1 VALYHL
7 RVPSSGG
14 LRLSL
19 LTSGEAGRLTVSE
32 PFGSAVSLTA
42 WVGASPA
49 TFFDLRQG
57 CRLDAVDLERVLG
70 ISAMPLPQAV
80 RLLAGRLPAADG
92 DRVSIRADGRLLV
105 EGVGWRA
112 VIEVAPEPW
121 RVMSAAEERAGDGGW
136 KIELSDH
143 TASVPGV
150 VRVQRENG
158 RWAKLELVRLE
169 WKDTIELPL
178 LPELPVC
185 VLARSSHRVSTT
197 DGESRRPAAS
207 VSNRAPLPADDSAE
221 WPKARPQ
228 ARAHRPRAGGGE
240 TQAPKA
246 RRNVALLRLRRPIR
260 DKPSGYLRFAALVTK
275 PGEKNGLV

>member
-1 VALYHL
+1 
-7 RVPSSGG
+7 
-14 LRLSL
+14 LSL

-42 WVGASPA
+42 WVGAAPA

-80 RLLAGRLPAADG
+80 RLLAGRLPAVDG

-105 EGVGWRA
+105 EGVGWKA

-121 RVMSAAEERAGDGGW
+121 RVMSATEERAGDGGW

-143 TASVPGV
+143 TASVPGIV
-150 VRVQRENG
+150 HVRRENG
-158 RWAKLELVRLE
+158 RWAELELVRLE
-169 WKDTIELPL
+169 WKDTAELPP

-185 VLARSSHRVSTT
+185 VPARTSHQS
-197 DGESRRPAAS
+197 PAA
-207 VSNRAPLPADDSAE
+207 VGDAPHPADTCASPPSLRNPVRSA
-221 WPKARPQ
+221 
-228 ARAHRPRAGGGE
+228 G
-240 TQAPKA
+240 
-246 RRNVALLRLRRPIR
+246 
-260 DKPSGYLRFAALVTK
+260 
-275 PGEKNGLV
+275 

>member
-1 VALYHL
+1 MGRANPHISPGFVTGAARCRGQWCIRPRSIAGSSAALLIALMLLAGCRSAAPPLGASDLEAARHRLSGPLPGSPVALYHL

-42 WVGASPA
+42 WVGNAPA

-105 EGVGWRA
+105 EGVGWKA
-112 VIEVAPEPW
+112 VIELAPEPW

-158 RWAKLELVRLE
+158 RWAELELVKLE
-169 WKDTIELPL
+169 WKDTGELPL

-185 VLARSSHRVSTT
+185 VLV
-197 DGESRRPAAS
+197 
-207 VSNRAPLPADDSAE
+207 
-221 WPKARPQ
+221 
-228 ARAHRPRAGGGE
+228 GG
-240 TQAPKA
+240 
-246 RRNVALLRLRRPIR
+246 
-260 DKPSGYLRFAALVTK
+260 
-275 PGEKNGLV
+275 

>member
-1 VALYHL
+1 MLVAGCRSAGPPPTASDLEAARLRLSRPLPGSPVALYHL

-42 WVGASPA
+42 WVGAAPA

-80 RLLAGRLPAADG
+80 RLLAGRLPAVDG

-105 EGVGWRA
+105 EGVGWKA

-121 RVMSAAEERAGDGGW
+121 RVMSATEERAGDGGW

-143 TASVPGV
+143 TASVPGIV
-150 VRVQRENG
+150 HVRRENG
-158 RWAKLELVRLE
+158 RWAELELVRLE
-169 WKDTIELPL
+169 WKDTAELPP

-185 VLARSSHRVSTT
+185 VPARTSHQS
-197 DGESRRPAAS
+197 PAA
-207 VSNRAPLPADDSAE
+207 VGDAPHPADTCASPPSLRNPVRSA
-221 WPKARPQ
+221 
-228 ARAHRPRAGGGE
+228 G
-240 TQAPKA
+240 
-246 RRNVALLRLRRPIR
+246 
-260 DKPSGYLRFAALVTK
+260 
-275 PGEKNGLV
+275 